1 MRKKLIIVNTVI
13 VASLLL
19 SMTLKRSSEVKL
31 TSDDSKVTMSDT
43 VALTLLKFKCFVCH
57 NPDRNA
63 VNRVAPPMFKV
74 REHYLDNEK
83 TTSAEFVQNILRFI
97 NDPSESNSIMPGAVR
112 NFGLMPKMYLNEA
125 DIRKIAEYLY
135 AVDVSS
141 DSWYAM
147 WEKTKDI
154 LKADESRKTY
164 SEMGL
169 DYAMTTK
176 AELGKNLLNA
186 IKQKGTENAVVF
198 CNSKAIPL
206 TDSMS
211 AVLNAKIKRVSD
223 KPRNA
228 GNQANKE
235 EMAVITKFK
244 KQLEDKEKLNPIV
257 VENENKFVG
266 YYPIETNG
274 MCLQCHGNTE
284 SNITTKTLQA
294 IRKLYP
300 KDKAI
305 GYGENQL
312 RGIWVVNISK
322 IKQNK

>member
-57 NPDRNA
+57 NPDMNA

-154 LKADESRKTY
+154 LKADESRKT
-164 SEMGL
+164 
-169 DYAMTTK
+169 
-176 AELGKNLLNA
+176 
-186 IKQKGTENAVVF
+186 
-198 CNSKAIPL
+198 
-206 TDSMS
+206 
-211 AVLNAKIKRVSD
+211 
-223 KPRNA
+223 
-228 GNQANKE
+228 
-235 EMAVITKFK
+235 
-244 KQLEDKEKLNPIV
+244 
-257 VENENKFVG
+257 
-266 YYPIETNG
+266 
-274 MCLQCHGNTE
+274 
-284 SNITTKTLQA
+284 
-294 IRKLYP
+294 
-300 KDKAI
+300 
-305 GYGENQL
+305 
-312 RGIWVVNISK
+312 
-322 IKQNK
+322 